1 MYFFIDSIL
10 KLNENCLFDYR
21 LQYEELIGGVLIL
34 KTEHLLASNGY
45 SNLYWG
51 WGAEDDDLY
60 YRLKGL
66 GYKVERPPIK
76 IGRYKMMKH
85 EKRKPQLWSKR

>member
-1 MYFFIDSIL
+1 MSIGVDEMNY
-10 KLNENCLFDYR
+10 K

-34 KTEHLLASNGY
+34 KTEHLIASNGY

-60 YRLKGL
+60 YRYFFFL
-66 GYKVERPPIK
+66 
-76 IGRYKMMKH
+76 
-85 EKRKPQLWSKR
+85 

>member
-1 MYFFIDSIL
+1 MYSCGRNPKHMSIGVDEMNY
-10 KLNENCLFDYR
+10 K

-34 KTEHLLASNGY
+34 KTEHLIASNGY

-60 YRLKGL
+60 YRCLDFDFLLVKL
-66 GYKVERPPIK
+66 CSFIIFY
-76 IGRYKMMKH
+76 
-85 EKRKPQLWSKR
+85 